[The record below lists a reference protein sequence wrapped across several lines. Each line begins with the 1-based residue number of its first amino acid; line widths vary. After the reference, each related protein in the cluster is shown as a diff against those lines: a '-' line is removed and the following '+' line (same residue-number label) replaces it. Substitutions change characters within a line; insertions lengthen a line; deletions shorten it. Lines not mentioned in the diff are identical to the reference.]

1 MSDHN
6 HARASD
12 ETMRS
17 ILGNDLFDKL
27 TGSKP
32 AMSNKSET
40 FDDVLSGLAKV
51 SEELADEAA
60 TLADLDPLEFASMRS
75 QMTTYLSSLRPSV
88 RIALLTALIFDG
100 YAEGGI
106 AQPLTDL
113 ALTKLVRTL
122 NERAAENTG
131 IPVEHFLTA
140 SVKRLLEGVAEV
152 RTNIAG

>member
-12 ETMRS
+12 EEMRS
-17 ILGNDLFDKL
+17 ILGDELFDKL

-32 AMSNKSET
+32 KLSNAFDET
-40 FDDVLSGLAKV
+40 LAGLGEVTA
-51 SEELADEAA
+51 EIADEAA
-60 TLADLDPLEFASMRS
+60 ALASIDPLEFQSIRS
-75 QMTTYLSSLRPSV
+75 QMTAYLSSLRPGY
-88 RIALLTALIFDG
+88 RIAILTALLFDG

-106 AQPLTDL
+106 GQPLTDL

-122 NERAAENTG
+122 NEQAAENTG